1 MKHPLEQAQEDL
13 YTPSTH
19 VPVLFLVNYE
29 EHRPTVSRE
38 TAASWPTWLVF
49 SFGVS
54 DPHLTNT

>member
-29 EHRPTVSRE
+29 EHCLTGSRE
-38 TAASWPTWLVF
+38 TVASWPALLVF
-49 SFGVS
+49 SLDVS
-54 DPHLTNT
+54 DTHLTNT